1 MRSYRLKFL
10 DPLNSAIQA
19 RDFQSQDDLEAL
31 AVAERACLT
40 HDIEIWQGDRRV
52 ARVKKG
58 NAPLSDA
65 DHESL

>member
-1 MRSYRLKFL
+1 MQTYRLKFL
-10 DPLNSAIQA
+10 ETPNGIAQA
-19 RDFQSQDDLEAL
+19 RDFQSHDDLEAL

-40 HDIEIWQGDRRV
+40 HDVEIWQGERRV

-58 NAPLSDA
+58 NAPLVTT